1 MVIEVKAA
9 VFMGQEDVQILNV
22 PKPSIGADEVLIK
35 VAYCGICG
43 SDISA
48 YKTGN
53 YVVGLT
59 IGHEFSGTIE
69 KAGSK
74 VEDLRVGDRV
84 TGNAV
89 VPCGKCS
96 FCLSGK
102 PSLCESM
109 EMPGVTSNGAFAEYV
124 KFPAG
129 VVYILPE
136 ELSLLDAALVDP
148 LACILHPVNL
158 SSFKPLDSVLIQG
171 AGPLGVLTLE
181 TLKKSGAGK
190 IMVAEISA
198 GRKKLAQDLGADLV
212 IDPREE
218 NLPAIIE
225 RQTNGLG
232 VDILF
237 DTAGVPETLSENFTL
252 VKKGGEIMVVGITE
266 EPTPSD
272 FFTVVLNE
280 LTIKGAY
287 CGFNE
292 YPSAIEMLSK
302 GLISAGK
309 IITSVIE
316 LDEIS
321 EKGFKPLMKPI
332 RECKVVVKVGGG

>member
-1 MVIEVKAA
+1 VVEVKAA
-9 VFMGQEDVQILNV
+9 VFMGQEDVQVLNV
-22 PKPSIGADEVLIK
+22 PKPSIGADEVLIR

-53 YVVGLT
+53 YVIGLT

-74 VEDLRVGDRV
+74 VEDLIVGDRV

-89 VPCGKCS
+89 IPCGKCG

-102 PSLCESM
+102 PSLCENM

-124 KFPAG
+124 KFPAS
-129 VVYILPE
+129 VVYKLPE

-148 LACILHPVNL
+148 LACILHPINL

-198 GRKKLAQDLGADLV
+198 GRKKLALGLGADLV

-237 DTAGVPETLSENFTL
+237 DTAGVPETLSQNFTL

-302 GLISAGK
+302 GLISADK

-316 LDEIS
+316 LDEIC
-321 EKGFKPLMKPI
+321 EKGFKLLLKPI

>member
-1 MVIEVKAA
+1 MKAA
-9 VFMGQEDVQILNV
+9 VFMGQEDVQVLNV
-22 PKPSIGADEVLIK
+22 PKPSIRADEVLIR

-69 KAGSK
+69 KTGSK

-84 TGNAV
+84 TGNGV
-89 VPCGKCS
+89 IPCGKCS

-109 EMPGVTSNGAFAEYV
+109 ELPGVTLNGAFAECV
-124 KFPAG
+124 KFPAE
-129 VVYILPE
+129 VVYKLPE

-181 TLKKSGAGK
+181 TLKKAGAGK
-190 IMVAEISA
+190 VMVAEISD

-321 EKGFKPLMKPI
+321 EKGFKPLMKPT

>member
-1 MVIEVKAA
+1 LKAV
-9 VFMGQEDVQILNV
+9 VFMGKEDIQILNV
-22 PKPSIGADEVLIK
+22 PKPSILADEVLIK

-43 SDISA
+43 SDVAA

-53 YVVGLT
+53 YVEGLT

-69 KAGSK
+69 KVGSK
-74 VEDLRVGDRV
+74 VENLTVGDRV
-84 TGNAV
+84 TGNGV
-89 VPCGKCS
+89 IPCGHCR

-109 EMPGVTSNGAFAEYV
+109 EMAGVTLNGAFAEYV
-124 KFPAG
+124 KLPAWI
-129 VVYILPE
+129 VYKLPE

-148 LACILHPVNL
+148 LACVLRSIKL
-158 SSFKPLDSVLIQG
+158 SSFKPSDSILIQG

-181 TLKKSGAGK
+181 VLKKSGAGK
-190 IMVAEISA
+190 IMVAEVSD
-198 GRKKLAQDLGADLV
+198 GRKKLAQRLGADVV

-218 NLPAIIE
+218 NLPAVIE
-225 RQTNGLG
+225 RQTNGFG
-232 VDILF
+232 VDVLF

-252 VKKGGEIMVVGITE
+252 VKKGGEIMIVGITE

-280 LTIKGAY
+280 LTIKGSY

-292 YPSAIEMLSK
+292 YPLAIEMLSK
-302 GLISAGK
+302 GMISTRK
-309 IITSVIE
+309 VITSVIE
-316 LDEIS
+316 LDEID
-321 EKGFKPLMKPI
+321 EKGFKPLLKPI

>member
-1 MVIEVKAA
+1 MKAA
-9 VFMGQEDVQILNV
+9 VFMGKEDVRVLDV
-22 PKPSIGADEVLIK
+22 PKPSIRSEEVLIK
-35 VAYCGICG
+35 SAYCGICG
-43 SDISA
+43 SDVSA

-69 KAGSK
+69 KIGSK
-74 VEDLRVGDRV
+74 VEDLEVGDRV
-84 TGNAV
+84 TGNGV
-89 VPCGKCS
+89 IPCGKCS
-96 FCLSGK
+96 FCMSGK

-109 EMPGVTSNGAFAEYV
+109 EMPGVTLNGAFAEYI
-124 KFPAG
+124 KLPAR
-129 VVYILPE
+129 VVYKLPK
-136 ELSLLDAALVDP
+136 ELSLLDATLVDP
-148 LACILHPVNL
+148 LACVLHSVNL

-181 TLKKSGAGK
+181 ALKKSGAGK
-190 IMVAEISA
+190 IMVAEVSD
-198 GRKKLAQDLGADLV
+198 GRKRLAQDLGADIV

-218 NLPAIIE
+218 NLPALIE

-232 VDILF
+232 VDVLF

-272 FFTVVLNE
+272 FLTVVLNE

-287 CGFNE
+287 AGFNE

-321 EKGFKPLMKPI
+321 EKGFKPLMKPTK
-332 RECKVVVKVGGG
+332 ECKVVVKVGGR

>member
-1 MVIEVKAA
+1 MKAA
-9 VFMGQEDVQILNV
+9 VFMGKEDVQVLNV
-22 PKPSIGADEVLIK
+22 PKPSIHADEVLIK

-43 SDISA
+43 SDITA

-69 KAGSK
+69 KVGSK
-74 VEDLRVGDRV
+74 VEDLEVGDRV
-84 TGNAV
+84 TGNGV
-89 VPCGKCS
+89 IPCGKCS
-96 FCLSGK
+96 FCMSGK

-109 EMPGVTSNGAFAEYV
+109 EMPGATLNGAFAEYI
-124 KFPAG
+124 KLPARII
-129 VVYILPE
+129 YKLPE
-136 ELSLLDAALVDP
+136 ELSLLDATLVDP
-148 LACILHPVNL
+148 LACVLHSIKL

-181 TLKKSGAGK
+181 TLKKSAGK
-190 IMVAEISA
+190 IMVTEVSD

-212 IDPREE
+212 IDPKEE
-218 NLPAIIE
+218 NLPAVIE
-225 RQTNGLG
+225 RQTDGLG
-232 VDILF
+232 VDVVF

-252 VKKGGEIMVVGITE
+252 VRKGGEIMVVGITE

-280 LTIKGAY
+280 ITIRGAY

-292 YPSAIEMLSK
+292 YPLAIEMLSK
-302 GLISAGK
+302 GLISTRK
-309 IITSVIE
+309 IITSIIKLE
-316 LDEIS
+316 EID
-321 EKGFKPLMKPI
+321 EKGFKSLTKPI
-332 RECKVVVKVGGG
+332 NDCKIVVKVGGE

>member
-1 MVIEVKAA
+1 MVVELKAA
-9 VFMGQEDVQILNV
+9 VFMGKENVQVLNV
-22 PKPSIGADEVLIK
+22 PKPSIRVDEVLIR

-43 SDISA
+43 SDLSA

-69 KAGSK
+69 KVGSK
-74 VEDLRVGDRV
+74 VEDLEAGDKV
-84 TGNAV
+84 TGNGV
-89 VPCGKCS
+89 IPCGNCS
-96 FCLSGK
+96 FCMSGK

-109 EMPGVTSNGAFAEYV
+109 EIPGVTLNGAFAEYI
-124 KFPAG
+124 KLPART
-129 VVYILPE
+129 VYKLPE
-136 ELSLLDAALVDP
+136 ELSLLDATLIDP
-148 LACILHPVNL
+148 LACVLHAVIL

-181 TLKKSGAGK
+181 VLKKSGAGK
-190 IMVAEISA
+190 IIVAEVSD
-198 GRKKLAQDLGADLV
+198 GRKRLAQDLGADIV
-212 IDPREE
+212 IDPRRE
-218 NLPAIIE
+218 NLPALIE

-232 VDILF
+232 VDVLF

-280 LTIKGAY
+280 LTIKGSY

-292 YPSAIEMLSK
+292 YPLAIKMLSK

-321 EKGFKPLMKPI
+321 EEGFKPLMKPI
-332 RECKVVVKVGGG
+332 KECKVVVKVGGG

>member
-1 MVIEVKAA
+1 VVVEVKAA
-9 VFMGQEDVQILNV
+9 VFMGQEDVQVLNV
-22 PKPSIGADEVLIK
+22 PKPSIGADELLIR

-74 VEDLRVGDRV
+74 VEDLRIGDRV

-89 VPCGKCS
+89 IPCGKCS

-124 KFPAG
+124 KFPAS
-129 VVYILPE
+129 VVYKLPE

-148 LACILHPVNL
+148 LACILHPINL

-190 IMVAEISA
+190 IMVAEISD
-198 GRKKLAQDLGADLV
+198 GRKKLAQDLGADIV
-212 IDPREE
+212 IDPTEE
-218 NLPAIIE
+218 NLPVLIE

-232 VDILF
+232 VDVLF
-237 DTAGVPETLSENFTL
+237 DTAGVPETLSQNFTL
-252 VKKGGEIMVVGITE
+252 VRKGGEIMVVGITE
-266 EPTPSD
+266 ESAPSD

-280 LTIKGAY
+280 LTIKGVY

-292 YPSAIEMLSK
+292 FPSAIEMLSK

-309 IITSVIE
+309 IVTSVIE
-316 LDEIS
+316 LEEIDK
-321 EKGFKPLMKPI
+321 KGFKPLMKPI
-332 RECKVVVKVGGG
+332 DECKVVVRVGER

>member
-1 MVIEVKAA
+1 MKAA
-9 VFMGQEDVQILNV
+9 VFMGKEDVQVLNI
-22 PKPSIGADEVLIK
+22 PKPSIHSDEVLIK

-69 KAGSK
+69 KVGSK
-74 VEDLRVGDRV
+74 VEDLEAGDKV
-84 TGNAV
+84 TGNGV
-89 VPCGKCS
+89 IPCGKCS
-96 FCLSGK
+96 FCMSGK

-109 EMPGVTSNGAFAEYV
+109 EMPGVTLNGAFAEYI
-124 KFPAG
+124 KLPARII
-129 VVYILPE
+129 YKLPE
-136 ELSLLDAALVDP
+136 ELSLLDATLVDP
-148 LACILHPVNL
+148 LACVLHSIKL

-181 TLKKSGAGK
+181 TLKKSAGK
-190 IMVAEISA
+190 IIVAEVSD

-218 NLPAIIE
+218 NLPAVIE
-225 RQTNGLG
+225 RQTDGLG
-232 VDILF
+232 VDVVF

-252 VKKGGEIMVVGITE
+252 VRKGGEIMVVGITE

-280 LTIKGAY
+280 LTIRGAY

-292 YPSAIEMLSK
+292 YPLAIEMLSK
-302 GLISAGK
+302 GMISTRK

-316 LDEIS
+316 LEKIN
-321 EKGFKPLMKPI
+321 EKGFKSLTNPI
-332 RECKVVVKVGGG
+332 NDCKIVVKVGGE

>member
-1 MVIEVKAA
+1 MKAA
-9 VFMGQEDVQILNV
+9 VFMGQEDVQVLNV
-22 PKPSIGADEVLIK
+22 PKPSILADEVLIR

-43 SDISA
+43 SDIAA

-69 KAGSK
+69 KVGSK
-74 VEDLRVGDRV
+74 VENLAVGDRV
-84 TGNAV
+84 TGNGV
-89 VPCGKCS
+89 IPCGECR

-102 PSLCESM
+102 PSQCESM
-109 EMPGVTSNGAFAEYV
+109 DMPGVTLNGAFAELV
-124 KFPAG
+124 KFPSW
-129 VVYILPE
+129 VVYKLPKK
-136 ELSLLDAALVDP
+136 LSLLDAALVDP
-148 LACILHPVNL
+148 LACVLHPIKL

-181 TLKKSGAGK
+181 ALKKSGAGK
-190 IMVAEISA
+190 IMVAEVSD
-198 GRKKLAQDLGADLV
+198 GRKKLAKDLGADLV

-218 NLPAIIE
+218 NLPALIE
-225 RQTNGLG
+225 KETDGLG
-232 VDILF
+232 VDVLF
-237 DTAGVPETLSENFTL
+237 DTAGFPETLSSNFTL
-252 VKKGGEIMVVGITE
+252 VKKGGEIMIVGITE
-266 EPTPSD
+266 EPTPAD

-280 LTIKGAY
+280 LTIKGSY

-292 YPSAIEMLSK
+292 YPLAIEMLSK
-302 GLISAGK
+302 GMISTRK

-316 LDEIS
+316 LEEIN

-332 RECKVVVKVGGG
+332 KDCKIVVKVGGG